1 MGLAPEGKGNPMRCV
16 LSVLGKDRPGIV
28 AAMANTLGA
37 AVAGALSEC
46 NGNIV
51 DISQTI
57 LGDIFSMTM
66 IVAIADDSDVFNSL
80 QENLKTTG
88 EDLGVQTVL
97 QREDVFQYMYKI

>member
-28 AAMANTLGA
+28 AAMANTLGD
-37 AVAGALSEC
+37 AGA
-46 NGNIV
+46 NIV

-97 QREDVFQYMYKI
+97 QREDVFQYVYKI

>member
-1 MGLAPEGKGNPMRCV
+1 MDKTRIV
-16 LSVLGKDRPGIV
+16 VTVLGADRCGIV
-28 AAMANTLGA
+28 A

-57 LGDIFSMTM
+57 LCVIFSMTM
-66 IVAIADDSDVFNSL
+66 IVAIADDSEVFNSL

>member
-1 MGLAPEGKGNPMRCV
+1 MRCV

-28 AAMANTLGA
+28 AAMATTLGES
-37 AVAGALSEC
+37 GA
-46 NGNIV
+46 NIV

-57 LGDIFSMTM
+57 LDNIFSMTM
-66 IVAIADDSDVFNSL
+66 ILDLADESQVFNDL
-80 QENLKTTG
+80 QAQLKKTG

>member
-1 MGLAPEGKGNPMRCV
+1 MNAIVKRWQGIPLILRILVGLILGA
-16 LSVLGKDRPGIV
+16 VLG
-28 AAMANTLGA
+28 
-37 AVAGALSEC
+37 AVAPNLT
-46 NGNIV
+46 IL
-51 DISQTI
+51 TI